1 MSIFD
6 VSDQRDRELY
16 QPFPCITCGL
26 AICGAAGMAVLRALW
41 SELED
46 FEANHLNSDC
56 FLKEEPSLYWKVW
69 PIGH

>member
-41 SELED
+41 NELED
-46 FEANHLNSDC
+46 FEANHLDSDC
-56 FLKEEPSLYWKVW
+56 YLKEEPSLYWKVW